1 MVGGQK
7 YPVKTTFK
15 EARPKKYR
23 SFKITKNIEQDQFEL
38 PEKQAMH
45 NMFYEDLLTQCKKLQ
60 LKGQY
65 INTVLPSDIINEK
78 EEYKVEEVQNHRK

>member
-38 PEKQAMH
+38 PEK
-45 NMFYEDLLTQCKKLQ
+45 
-60 LKGQY
+60 
-65 INTVLPSDIINEK
+65 
-78 EEYKVEEVQNHRK
+78 